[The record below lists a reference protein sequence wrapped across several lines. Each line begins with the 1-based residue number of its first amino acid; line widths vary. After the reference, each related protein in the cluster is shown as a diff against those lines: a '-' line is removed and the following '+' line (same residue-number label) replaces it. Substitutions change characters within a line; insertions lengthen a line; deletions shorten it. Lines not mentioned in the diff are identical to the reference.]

1 MVRHVPYSLALAAF
15 VFPSLSI
22 SLRVCVFPPP
32 LLIYLCLCVSLP
44 HSQSLKTSL
53 HLIYTSLTIPPY
65 ITLYLSPSP
74 LSLCWSP
81 LPFFIPHNLSL
92 SLSICVC
99 VCVSLPPS
107 LTTSLSLYLCVC
119 VSLFHSSS
127 LITSLHLLYTSLTIP
142 PSITLSLSLSPSLL
156 LPSLS
161 SASFSKVANKWV
173 IFSHCGLLSFLLYV
187 SKTYLNLNQNT
198 FKHNTRWRPKP
209 ISA

>member
-22 SLRVCVFPPP
+22 SLRVCVFPPHP

-99 VCVSLPPS
+99 VCVPPPLSHNIPLSISMCVCLPLSLLLSHNISPPS
-107 LTTSLSLYLCVC
+107 LYIPHYPSLHHSLSFSLSISPPPL
-119 VSLFHSSS
+119 SLF
-127 LITSLHLLYTSLTIP
+127 
-142 PSITLSLSLSPSLL
+142 
-156 LPSLS
+156 
-161 SASFSKVANKWV
+161 SKLQQ
-173 IFSHCGLLSFLLYV
+173 G
-187 SKTYLNLNQNT
+187 SKQMGNL
-198 FKHNTRWRPKP
+198 
-209 ISA
+209 

>member
-92 SLSICVC
+92 SLS
-99 VCVSLPPS
+99 L
-107 LTTSLSLYLCVC
+107 SLSLYLCVC
-119 VSLFHSSS
+119 VCPSPPLSQHPSLY
-127 LITSLHLLYTSLTIP
+127 IYVCV
-142 PSITLSLSLSPSLL
+142 SPSFT
-156 LPSLS
+156 PPLS
-161 SASFSKVANKWV
+161 
-173 IFSHCGLLSFLLYV
+173 
-187 SKTYLNLNQNT
+187 
-198 FKHNTRWRPKP
+198 
-209 ISA
+209 